1 MSSSA
6 PRLVAAFLSL
16 AVGSLTLVAILG
28 VYFANAFVDR
38 GFGPISAA
46 DAALLDEV
54 VVVLPVIAV
63 FGAIVTA
70 GGVALLVG
78 MRWARPVVAAVS
90 GTAFIAGVVGGV
102 ALSLGYDPF
111 VAPGHG
117 STADGI
123 GIVAVAAAT
132 QLAILVSLAFHR
144 SSVVGS
150 PRPAA

>member
-1 MSSSA
+1 MSSA
-6 PRLVAAFLSL
+6 PRLVAALLSL
-16 AVGSLTLVAILG
+16 AVGTLTLVAVLG
-28 VYFANAFVDR
+28 VSFANAFVDR
-38 GFGPISAA
+38 GFGSISAS

-54 VVVLPVIAV
+54 VLLVPVIAI

-78 MRWARPVVAAVS
+78 MRWARPVVAVLS

-102 ALSLGYDPF
+102 ALALGYDPF

-123 GIVAVAAAT
+123 GIVAVAAAI
-132 QLAILVSLAFHR
+132 QLAILVSLAFDR
-144 SSVVGS
+144 SSVVER
-150 PRPAA
+150 PRPVA